1 VLQKLRLELGSGA
14 CFVEVTAV
22 SNCEKLRLEID
33 LWRRMVEWDRLRRL
47 TSMLRVAIDDRGA
60 IVRAQ
65 FVEERLKLRS
75 QNWLPH
81 EV

>member
-1 VLQKLRLELGSGA
+1 
-14 CFVEVTAV
+14 
-22 SNCEKLRLEID
+22 
-33 LWRRMVEWDRLRRL
+33 M
-47 TSMLRVAIDDRGA
+47 AIDDRGA